1 MKFLDF
7 ISYINRES
15 DPFYSR
21 ELILIFM
28 GVDISFNDLFF
39 KGLTYTDKYI
49 ISSVGG
55 IFFVISFIYVI
66 ILAANNSRLI
76 ESGSFSFL
84 LLMPLGRLK
93 LISSRLIFPT
103 LMTTLLFSSLLIAS
117 MILASFTIY
126 PDLLL
131 LIMTVFLST
140 FFMYL
145 SISYVIS
152 FLTRNTVLT
161 FAFLFSL
168 FTLENIYAEKIERI
182 HVINVTLLGDLA
194 ISSKNIFTT
203 FTYAGILAAI
213 ITGLFGLI
221 LQYYILKKIN
231 LRSGR

>member
-1 MKFLDF
+1 MKFSDF
-7 ISYINRES
+7 ISYINSES

-28 GVDISFNDLFF
+28 GMDISFKDLFY

-49 ISSVGG
+49 ISDIGG
-55 IFFVISFIYVI
+55 IFFIISFVYII

-84 LLMPLGRLK
+84 LLMPVGRLR
-93 LISSRLIFPT
+93 LISSRLIFPA

-117 MILASFTIY
+117 MILTAFTIY
-126 PDLLL
+126 SELLF
-131 LIMTVFLST
+131 LIMMVFLST

-145 SISYVIS
+145 SISYIIS

-168 FTLENIYAEKIERI
+168 FTVENLYQGRIETI
-182 HVINVTLLGDLA
+182 HILNVTLLGDLA
-194 ISSKNIFTT
+194 ISSENVFTT
-203 FTYAGILAAI
+203 NTYVGILVALVV
-213 ITGLFGLI
+213 GLFGLM